1 MMDNTRK
8 PLLLFCGVALI
19 LAMVVVATAVT
30 SVHRSERAMAELLA
44 EKGAS
49 LLTSFES
56 VLRSGKRQR
65 NGVRL
70 QAMLEEVAVSEDI
83 VFVAVALPD
92 GTIVAHSNRER
103 VGDTLVLDG
112 REAESAAL
120 ADLSPGPATRA
131 RFLEMEDQRA
141 FVVYRFFTPGMKR
154 VPRGLPVPVIYL
166 GLDTSPFEITRSQNR
181 LYVTLLAVASL
192 LVGLLC
198 LAALSYAWQ
207 ARESRRLQ
215 RHAEGEVKRLEEE
228 VRRKEKLAAVGNLAA
243 GVAHEIR
250 NPLSSIKGYACYFGQ
265 RFPEGSDDRKAAEIV
280 VAEVDRLNRVITDL
294 IGLARPSDVHL
305 AEARPADLL
314 AHVQQ
319 LIQHEA
325 TSRGVHVALHLPPRM
340 PAAMLDVDRMG
351 QALLN
356 LCLNGLDSMQGGKLG
371 SGQGSTAGSASDGNT
386 AGGGTLTLAVS
397 AGRRLCFMVADTG
410 PGISAEDLPHIFDP
424 YFTTKSQGTGLGL
437 AMVHKIVE
445 AHQGHIDV
453 VRSNGRTI
461 FHIWLPLKS
470 EQPARES
477 N

>member
-1 MMDNTRK
+1 MINHTQK
-8 PLLLFCGVALI
+8 PLLLFCGVACI

-70 QAMLEEVAVSEDI
+70 QAMLEEVAASEDI

-92 GTIVAHSNRER
+92 GTIVAHSDRER
-103 VGDTLVLDG
+103 VGDTLVIDG
-112 REAESAAL
+112 READAAAL
-120 ADLSPGPATRA
+120 ADLAPGVATRA
-131 RFLEMEDQRA
+131 RFLSMEERRA

-198 LAALSYAWQ
+198 LAALTYSWK

-294 IGLARPSDVHL
+294 IGLARPSDVQL
-305 AEARPADLL
+305 ACARPDDLM
-314 AHVQQ
+314 AHVHK

-325 TSRGVHVALHLPPRM
+325 AARGATVALRLPPRL
-340 PAAMLDVDRMG
+340 PSAMLDVDRMG

-356 LCLNGLDSMQGGKLG
+356 LCLNGLDSMQHA
-371 SGQGSTAGSASDGNT
+371 GQGEA
-386 AGGGTLTLAVS
+386 TLTLAVS

-410 PGISAEDLPHIFDP
+410 PGIAEEDLPHIFDP

-453 VRSNGRTI
+453 TRNNGRTI
-461 FHIWLPLKS
+461 FHIWLPLTP
-470 EQPARES
+470 ELPAKES